1 MSDKNKIQEVVKAV
15 IFKDEKFLLQLRD
28 NKPNIPYPNT
38 WAFFGGGVEEGEK
51 HEEALKRE
59 LKEEL
64 GWCPQSF
71 EFLIK
76 IMNKTVNC
84 NITHY
89 IAKCSVSSDKLC
101 LGEGTALGWFT
112 YDEMLTLENLINE
125 VEYVTSLAKNC
136 IKNS

>member
-76 IMNKTVNC
+76 LMNKTVNC
-84 NITHY
+84 NIT
-89 IAKCSVSSDKLC
+89 SVKSR
-101 LGEGTALGWFT
+101 G
-112 YDEMLTLENLINE
+112 NP
-125 VEYVTSLAKNC
+125 YVS
-136 IKNS
+136 